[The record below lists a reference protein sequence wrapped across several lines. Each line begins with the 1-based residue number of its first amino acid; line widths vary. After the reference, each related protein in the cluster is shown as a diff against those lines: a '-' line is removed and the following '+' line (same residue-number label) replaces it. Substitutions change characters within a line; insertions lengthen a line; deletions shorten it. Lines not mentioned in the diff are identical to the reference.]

1 MSRES
6 FSRLGLHVG
15 ADWHVTCSTY
25 DDTTPI
31 FDIDAG
37 SSSVVISLRG
47 RSVDQ
52 AGVEFARALAD
63 GARKF
68 ADEVERMHA
77 AHLTG
82 TDGTDKAA
90 GSDAA

>member
-1 MSRES
+1 MSTEGGS
-6 FSRLGLHVG
+6 FSRIAFHVG
-15 ADWHVTCSTY
+15 ADWRIYCHTY

-37 SSSVVISLRG
+37 ASSVVISVRG
-47 RSVDQ
+47 RIADK
-52 AGVEFARALAD
+52 AAVEFARSLAD
-63 GARKF
+63 EARKF

-77 AHLTG
+77 AQL
-82 TDGTDKAA
+82 DNDKAA